1 MEVPSVYMNA
11 TGQVLVGRYHKEI
24 TGATTV
30 DRVKGLLVTM
40 RLSTVAV
47 LAVALLV
54 IGAACGSDEASPAP
68 AAAPAQATS
77 PLAVLGAPVD
87 ESGMPLGPKPELVTP
102 APPVSDPGLA
112 DSVDAAIIDLATTLG
127 VDSSGNVG
135 IRSAS
140 SITWSDTALGCP
152 QPGYAYA
159 QVVTPGF
166 LVVLVYRDQD
176 REYRYHSDL
185 DGPPFL
191 CETSVREAMPAP
203 EYREQ
208 EAER

>member
-1 MEVPSVYMNA
+1 MEVIGTGTNHNPDGDAGVEVYRPKA
-11 TGQVLVGRYHKEI
+11 
-24 TGATTV
+24 GATTDV
-30 DRVKGLLVTM
+30 YTFHPTQ
-40 RLSTVAV
+40 TV
-47 LAVALLV
+47 
-54 IGAACGSDEASPAP
+54 EASGEPRGTATGPATWTRWT
-68 AAAPAQATS
+68 AG
-77 PLAVLGAPVD
+77 LGAPVD

-102 APPVSDPGLA
+102 APLAVSDPGLA
-112 DSVDAAIIDLATTLG
+112 DSIDAAIIDLATTLG

-166 LVVLVYRDQD
+166 LVVLVYQDQD

-191 CETSVREAMPAP
+191 CETSVREAMPDP

>member
-1 MEVPSVYMNA
+1 M
-11 TGQVLVGRYHKEI
+11 
-24 TGATTV
+24 

-40 RLSTVAV
+40 RLSTIAV

-54 IGAACGSDEASPAP
+54 IGAGCGSDEASPAP
-68 AAAPAQATS
+68 AAAPAQAAS

-87 ESGMPLGPKPELVTP
+87 ESGMPLGPEPELVTP
-102 APPVSDPGLA
+102 APLAVSDPGLA
-112 DSVDAAIIDLATTLG
+112 DIIDVAIIDLATTLG

-140 SITWSDTALGCP
+140 SITWSDAALGCP

-166 LVVLVYRDQD
+166 LVVLVYQDQD

-191 CETSVREAMPAP
+191 CEMSVREAMPDP